1 MMNEPKIDALI
12 VKLRELAT
20 PFDGGTTGAAMVE
33 AASALEL
40 LSASKPAAP
49 QEYVYETYTG
59 QCGWLVVSKEEY
71 EHSEYRK
78 RRTPLAA
85 SPAAPSHPTDAAA
98 PAKSGAPVYQL
109 KLASGDWRDQDE
121 IAYRNNVKYYPA
133 DVRIV
138 YAAPQ
143 PAQIAPSAVVLD
155 DERAAFEAWWASTMP
170 KQYQADAMR
179 LVKQSR
185 AGDGKYGLIC
195 AQDQWE
201 SWQARAASPQ
211 PVAQP
216 VLAAQL
222 DDARRY
228 QLCRESAIER
238 GLFQTGGEY
247 DAMVDSSLLKNGKEP
262 LTGRGHNYGKKVAKD
277 GSLYRTQLMEQ
288 TPAVTLLGD
297 GATTLWRVANAP
309 QAGRGLA
316 FHRPFVLQRQEIGV
330 TVCYCP
336 DGRLKRWK
344 SETEAQ
350 RVCNRLNTA
359 IAASPQATATQ
370 QTLTDVQIASIYH
383 ETIRTKRCDGQ
394 IFYHAFAR
402 ALLTAAQPA
411 SGGDRE

>member
-1 MMNEPKIDALI
+1 MTDLNKSAEPVAWFIADDNGE
-12 VKLRELAT
+12 VYRAT
-20 PFDGGTTGAAMVE
+20 G
-33 AASALEL
+33 
-40 LSASKPAAP
+40 
-49 QEYVYETYTG
+49 
-59 QCGWLVVSKEEY
+59 Y
-71 EHSEYRK
+71 EHE
-78 RRTPLAA
+78 
-85 SPAAPSHPTDAAA
+85 
-98 PAKSGAPVYQL
+98 
-109 KLASGDWRDQDE
+109 RDQWRAVGHE
-121 IAYRNNVKYYPA
+121 VYPL
-133 DVRIV
+133 

-143 PAQIAPSAVVLD
+143 PAQTAVVMD
-155 DERAAFEAWWASTMP
+155 DERAAL
-170 KQYQADAMR
+170 ADAIEEMEIPDTR
-179 LVKQSR
+179 HCSNPELFEQGFEVARST
-185 AGDGKYGLIC
+185 AASL
-195 AQDQWE
+195 
-201 SWQARAASPQ
+201 ARAAFPQ

-288 TPAVTLLGD
+288 APAVTLLGD

-359 IAASPQATATQ
+359 IATFPQP
-370 QTLTDVQIASIYH
+370 V
-383 ETIRTKRCDGQ
+383 
-394 IFYHAFAR
+394 
-402 ALLTAAQPA
+402 AQPVA
-411 SGGDRE
+411 QREDVLKQAAALCDQLAEEFPDGAARLCAKTLRRFNEQLDKKETRQ